1 MLSFKKCLYMH
12 LWPKC
17 TVAKINDGGVY
28 LVMVVITIYFVL
40 SGVDEIGTGVLNY
53 SSSTNV

>member
-28 LVMVVITIYFVL
+28 LVMVVITIYFLL
-40 SGVDEIGTGVLNY
+40 SGVDEIGIGVLNY
-53 SSSTNV
+53 STNV

>member
-1 MLSFKKCLYMH
+1 MLSFKKCLYYMY

-17 TVAKINDGGVY
+17 TVAKINDGSVY

-40 SGVDEIGTGVLNY
+40 SGVDEIGIGVLNC
-53 SSSTNV
+53 STK